1 LGGGIGKLS
10 ALRVATLSRKRE
22 AGMFGDGG
30 GLYLQ
35 VTSGGASW
43 VFRYKRGGRRTPRDM
58 GLGPLH
64 TIGLAEARERAR
76 QCRQQLLDGKDP
88 LDERRAVR
96 EAQRVARATEQT
108 KAMTFRQCAEGY
120 LLANEDTWKNPKHR
134 QQWRNTLATYVY
146 PVCGELPIQQVDE
159 AAIIKALMPIWHE
172 KAETARRVRMRIET
186 IIEWAIASKFFV
198 GDNPAKRERLKHLL
212 GKQSDTVKHYAAMPY
227 REIGGFIV
235 ALREF
240 DGVGSLPLEFCVLT
254 GTRTNE
260 VLGAHWDEIDRK
272 TNTWTIPGERR
283 KGKKGREAALTVPL
297 SERCLDILGEAADL
311 HGRTGLIFPNDA
323 GKRLG
328 ENTLLNTLE
337 QMGCAVT
344 THGFRSTFR
353 DWAGDCTNFLRD
365 IVEMALG
372 HKVGNEVEL
381 AYRRGS
387 ALDKRRQLMEAWSR
401 YCAKPTAERNGKVVA
416 IGGR

>member
-1 LGGGIGKLS
+1 LGGGVGKLS
-10 ALRVATLSRKRE
+10 ALRVATLARKRE
-22 AGMFGDGG
+22 AGMYGDGA

-64 TIGLAEARERAR
+64 TLSLAEARERAR
-76 QCRQQLLDGKDP
+76 LCRQQLLDGKDP
-88 LDERRAVR
+88 LDERRAER
-96 EAQRVARATEQT
+96 EAQRVARAIEES

-120 LLANEDTWKNPKHR
+120 LLANEDSWKNPKHR

-146 PVCGELPIQQVDE
+146 PVFGELPVQRVDE
-159 AAIIKALMPIWHE
+159 AGIVKVLMPIWHD

-212 GKQSDTVKHYAAMPY
+212 GKQGDTVKHQAALPY
-227 REIGGFIV
+227 REIGEFIPK
-235 ALREF
+235 LREF
-240 DGVGSLPLEFCVLT
+240 DGVGSLPLEFCIHT
-254 GTRTNE
+254 ATRTSE
-260 VLGAHWDEIDRK
+260 VLGAQWDEIDRE

-297 SERCLDILGEAADL
+297 SERCLEILDEIGERN
-311 HGRTGLIFPNDA
+311 GTSGLIFRNDA

-328 ENTLLNTLE
+328 ANTLLNTLE
-337 QMGCAVT
+337 QLGLCVT
-344 THGFRSTFR
+344 THGFRSSFR
-353 DWAGDCTNFLRD
+353 DWAGDCTNFPRD

-401 YCAKPTAERNGKVVA
+401 YCAKPAAEPTGRVVA
-416 IGGR
+416 MGGR